1 MGARLA
7 EKVLLIGWDA
17 ADWRVITPLLEAGL
31 MPHLDGLIARG
42 AMGDIETLQPMLSPM
57 LWTSIATG
65 KRGDRH
71 GILGFV
77 EADPSGG
84 PARPISSRSRRGK
97 ALWNILTQSGLRA
110 HAVGW
115 YASHPAEPIAGVC
128 VSDAFV
134 APGTAPGRLAP
145 MPSGSVHPP
154 GLEATFAAL
163 RLDPADLD
171 PAMLLPFVPEAA
183 RVDQGRDRRLATL
196 ATIIAEA
203 ASYHAAATWILEHEP
218 WDFLGL
224 YLDAID
230 DVGHHFM
237 RYAPPRMGCVSEEDH
252 ALYKDV
258 VDGMYRFHDL
268 MLGRLLEL
276 AGPEA
281 TVILVSDH
289 GFKSGAARPEEPEG
303 HPAHDPMGWHRPQG
317 IVLLAGPSI
326 RRDELIHGATLLDV
340 TPTVLTLL
348 GLPVGDD
355 MPGRP
360 LLAAIEAAVA
370 PDRTASWD
378 DVPGEAGLHP
388 PGAAEPSWEDAEVLR
403 QLADLGYI
411 DRAVALG
418 AAEAGRIRAAEVLV
432 EARVLLDAGRPG
444 EALAVVD
451 GLAATHPHDPG
462 RLALAAYLNLRLGRV
477 AEGHRLAERLTGRAD
492 PRGGRPAA
500 TLLMS
505 HVKIAEGRLEEAVAD
520 LAEAERIAPR
530 APELPGQIGA
540 AYLRMGRLDDAER
553 SFARA
558 LELDDSHVAS
568 HAGLACVHL
577 RRGHHRR
584 AAEAAL
590 TAVGLSHHF
599 PAGHFLLGVA
609 LARMGR
615 LDRAIQA
622 LEACAVMDPN
632 HREAHRWLAAVHARS
647 GDVARAS
654 VHHRLAMGG
663 AA

>member
-1 MGARLA
+1 
-7 EKVLLIGWDA
+7 
-17 ADWRVITPLLEAGL
+17 
-31 MPHLDGLIARG
+31 
-42 AMGDIETLQPMLSPM
+42 MGDIETLQPMLSPM

-65 KRGDRH
+65 HRGDRH

-84 PARPISSRSRRGK
+84 PARPISSRARRGK
-97 ALWNILTQSGLRA
+97 ALWNILTQAGMRA

-115 YASHPAEPIAGVC
+115 YASHPAEPISGVC
-128 VSDAFV
+128 VSDAFI
-134 APGTAPGRLAP
+134 APGTTPGRLAP
-145 MPSGSVHPP
+145 MPPGSVHPP
-154 GLEATFAAL
+154 DLAEVFGAL

-171 PAMLLPFVPEAA
+171 PAMLLPFVPGAA
-183 RVDQGRDRRLATL
+183 RIDQARDRRLATL
-196 ATIIAEA
+196 ATIVAEA
-203 ASYHAAATWILEHEP
+203 ASYHAAATRILEHEP

-224 YLDAID
+224 YLGAID
-230 DVGHHFM
+230 DAGHHFM
-237 RYAPPRMGCVSEEDH
+237 RYAPPRMGCVSEGDH

-258 VDGMYRFHDL
+258 VDGMYRFHDM

-276 AGPEA
+276 AGPGA

-303 HPAHDPMGWHRPQG
+303 HPARDPMGWHRPQG
-317 IVLLAGPSI
+317 IVLLAGPPI

-340 TPTVLTLL
+340 APTVLTLL

-360 LLAAIEAAVA
+360 LLAAIEAPVV
-370 PDRTASWD
+370 PGRIPSWD

-388 PGAAEPSWEDAEVLR
+388 PGADEPSWEDAEVLR

-418 AAEAGRIRAAEVLV
+418 AAEAGRIRAAEAMVEARSLLDGGRLV
-432 EARVLLDAGRPG
+432 EAVAVL
-444 EALAVVD
+444 D
-451 GLAATHPHDPG
+451 GLAGPYADDPG

-477 AEGHRLAERLTGRAD
+477 AEGRSLAERLTERAD

-558 LELDDSHVAS
+558 LALDDSHVAS

-577 RRGHHRR
+577 RRGRHRR

-599 PAGHFLLGVA
+599 PAGHLLLGVA

-615 LDRAIQA
+615 LDRAVQA
-622 LEACAVMDPN
+622 LETCAAMDPD
-632 HREAHRWLAAVHARS
+632 HREAHRWLAAVHAGS

-663 AA
+663 VA

>member
-1 MGARLA
+1 MPPG
-7 EKVLLIGWDA
+7 
-17 ADWRVITPLLEAGL
+17 VI
-31 MPHLDGLIARG
+31 
-42 AMGDIETLQPMLSPM
+42 
-57 LWTSIATG
+57 
-65 KRGDRH
+65 
-71 GILGFV
+71 
-77 EADPSGG
+77 
-84 PARPISSRSRRGK
+84 
-97 ALWNILTQSGLRA
+97 
-110 HAVGW
+110 
-115 YASHPAEPIAGVC
+115 
-128 VSDAFV
+128 
-134 APGTAPGRLAP
+134 
-145 MPSGSVHPP
+145 HPP
-154 GLEATFAAL
+154 SLEATFEAL
-163 RLDPADLD
+163 GSIRPTSTRRCSCRSS
-171 PAMLLPFVPEAA
+171 PGP
-183 RVDQGRDRRLATL
+183 RVDQARDRRLATL

-203 ASYHAAATWILEHEP
+203 ASYHAAATRILEHEP

-224 YLDAID
+224 YLGAID

-237 RYAPPRMGCVSEEDH
+237 RYARRGWAASRRRTY

-276 AGPEA
+276 AGAEA
-281 TVILVSDH
+281 TAVLVSDH

-303 HPAHDPMGWHRPQG
+303 HPARDPMGWHRPQG

-340 TPTVLTLL
+340 TPTVLALL

-360 LLAAIEAAVA
+360 LLAALEATAV
-370 PDRTASWD
+370 PDRIPSWD
-378 DVPGEAGLHP
+378 DVPGEAGLHA
-388 PGAAEPSWEDAEVLR
+388 PGGAEPSWEDAEVLR
-403 QLADLGYI
+403 QLADLGYVDQAI
-411 DRAVALG
+411 ALG
-418 AAEAGRIRAAEVLV
+418 AAEAGRIRAAEALV
-432 EARVLLDAGRPG
+432 EARALLDAGRLA

-451 GLAATHPHDPG
+451 GVAGPYTDNPG

-477 AEGHRLAERLTGRAD
+477 AEGRRLAERLAERAG

-500 TLLMS
+500 ALLMS
-505 HVKIAEGRLEEAVAD
+505 HVKIAEGRFAEAVAD
-520 LAEAERIAPR
+520 LADAERIAPR

-558 LELDDSHVAS
+558 LALDDSHVAS

-577 RRGHHRR
+577 RRGHPRR

-615 LDRAIQA
+615 PDRAVQA
-622 LEACAVMDPN
+622 LETCAAMDPD
-632 HREAHRWLAAVHARS
+632 HREAHRWLAAVHSRS

-654 VHHRLAMGG
+654 AHHRLAMGG